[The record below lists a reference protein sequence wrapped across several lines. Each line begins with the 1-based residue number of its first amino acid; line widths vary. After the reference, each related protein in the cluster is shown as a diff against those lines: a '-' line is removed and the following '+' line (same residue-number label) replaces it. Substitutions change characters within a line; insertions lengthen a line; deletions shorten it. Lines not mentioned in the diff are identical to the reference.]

1 MAESNF
7 YGTVTPFE
15 EGKGMASRVS
25 RDGMRMW
32 LHNRVAD
39 VAVESWPSRHN
50 GESDP
55 KKDNWVSI
63 RVREHDG
70 GNTYELYSGRS
81 TDLLRDPY
89 GEMFRHAIKH
99 ASPETRAKLFEQ
111 LSKEVLLA
119 HTEAP

>member
-55 KKDNWVSI
+55 KKDNWVSM
-63 RVREHDG
+63 
-70 GNTYELYSGRS
+70 
-81 TDLLRDPY
+81 LRDPY